1 MKKQLKLLLAI
12 VTMAVFA
19 IVGVSASQQN
29 VHAASTY
36 VQVGNWKLYRNGL
49 QTQTYYKTT
58 AKVSATVEWYTESG
72 TTLHTSKVSL
82 PKGTVVAGHK
92 YSGGNTLNG
101 QNGVDIAYDMLNYS
115 ILKTHENNQ
124 HRIIS
129 IFATKNAKFTH
140 VKAPTYM
147 PT

>member
-1 MKKQLKLLLAI
+1 M
-12 VTMAVFA
+12 
-19 IVGVSASQQN
+19 
-29 VHAASTY
+29 
-36 VQVGNWKLYRNGL
+36 
-49 QTQTYYKTT
+49 
-58 AKVSATVEWYTESG
+58 
-72 TTLHTSKVSL
+72 
-82 PKGTVVAGHK
+82 AGHK